1 MKTNKA
7 LKVLTTSALLASLA
21 APFAAPASANSSN
34 LVDKI
39 LNVNN
44 NSKLSGTSYLYVN
57 EDDIDFSTGD
67 TFRVVLP
74 SGAKWDEE
82 AIKNASDTNSN
93 GISAYDSNDHSF
105 KITTGG
111 NVVKATLRTE
121 KDLEVKLEDGFVE
134 KKQSDRIKIPLYV
147 KLDGASGELKL
158 KIEAMDSTITS
169 EEKVFAIASSG
180 KTITSVDEVKSIGK
194 TGDGGRIR
202 IEENSFGALK
212 GAQSLKLK
220 LPSNFKWN
228 GMVKTDVTLGGGYA
242 GNDQYT
248 VEPSSDNELIIN
260 FKNLPDTSNSGNR
273 GYIYITPHI
282 KADSDAA
289 KGEVRVNISGGD
301 FSDADVTV
309 AKYGDYNVDVK
320 VEKVEELVAGKF
332 DEYTK
337 TAKITIEETVPGS
350 LVAGRDVDVLF
361 PSWVKVVNVS
371 DWNVSGPIKA
381 NKPEV
386 GINGEVDGTDDEFSF
401 TIEENNGG
409 KSSSTVGKIEFKV
422 ALSVEANKTGDIEA
436 TIKGG
441 GIEERKVVVAKA
453 VAPAAVSVEGDTA
466 KLRIGAQDQE
476 GPTFYITEAK
486 KGVFEKNHENG
497 KGGTGEI
504 VVKLAD
510 GVKFSKVPKVE
521 VVEGDGTIDSSNIR
535 RINND
540 NALAIPVKGESTSK
554 PMKLK
559 VSDVRLTLDRTVPEG
574 DIEAKIGGSAVVEN
588 YVNESNGWVGTSIN
602 KVSNKTPGTFNTQ
615 NAVTFKIGSTITP
628 APSDTTAKNIVFK
641 LNSKTYTVDG
651 KEFEMDAAP
660 LVGWDRAYLP
670 VRFAANALNVSD
682 DQIIWDDKTSTF
694 TIFKGD
700 RVISGK
706 VGDKFLTI
714 NGVKTPMD
722 VPVWRNKEKT
732 NNRVMVPI
740 RYLANALNAEINWN
754 KETSE
759 ITIQVK

>member
-93 GISAYDSNDHSF
+93 GISAYDSKDHSF

-134 KKQSDRIKIPLYV
+134 KNQSDRIKIPLYV

-242 GNDQYT
+242 GNDKYT

-260 FKNLPDTSNSGNR
+260 FENLPDTSNSGNR